1 MTVTAGLPSLVRV
14 EAEEEVTEDVSVAED
29 TPRTAEDD
37 GDSPGTTP
45 LTVVKLDKEVVT
57 EDTDTDAGADPD
69 TMAAAAASS
78 PLSRSS

>member
-29 TPRTAEDD
+29 TPRKAEDD

-45 LTVVKLDKEVVT
+45 LTVVKLDKEVVVV
-57 EDTDTDAGADPD
+57 EDTDPDAGADPD
-69 TMAAAAASS
+69 IMAAAASS